1 MPRLIIAPTTT
12 DAAVAAARL
21 LADLLAD
28 RRRRAG
34 VVHIALAG
42 GSTPRH
48 AYDALASLL
57 DDWHGVHLWFGDE
70 RVVALDD
77 PDANARMVQESLIAR
92 VDLPAEQI
100 HVVPTAL
107 GATAACAA
115 YDAEL
120 MRNLPGDE
128 LGTPVLDIAFLGLG
142 EDGHT
147 ASLFPGAP
155 GLSPTGSACVVVTDA
170 PKLPRVRISLTM
182 SVLAAARS
190 RVVLATGAG
199 KAAAVAAALEAPDPR
214 IPASLLP
221 AAHTTFVLDAAAA
234 ASIDEGDTRA

>member
-1 MPRLIIAPTTT
+1 MPRLIIAPTAT
-12 DAAVAAARL
+12 DAAVAAAQL
-21 LADLLAD
+21 LADLIAT
-28 RRRRAG
+28 RRRTADT
-34 VVHIALAG
+34 VHIALAG
-42 GSTPRH
+42 GNTPKLT
-48 AYDALASLL
+48 YDALSALV
-57 DDWHGVHLWFGDE
+57 DDWHDVHLWFGDE

-77 PDANARMVQESLIAR
+77 PDANAAMVRESLLAR
-92 VDLPAEQI
+92 VDLPADQI
-100 HVVPTAL
+100 HAVPTAL

-120 MRNLPGDE
+120 MRELPPDG
-128 LGTPVLDIAFLGLG
+128 LGTPTLDIAFLGLG

-170 PKLPRVRISLTM
+170 PKPPPVRISLTM
-182 SVLAAARS
+182 AVLAAART
-190 RVVLATGAG
+190 RVVLATGPA

-221 AAHTTFVLDAAAA
+221 AAHTTFVLDEAAA
-234 ASIDEGDTRA
+234 ASIDDGDTRA

>member
-1 MPRLIIAPTTT
+1 MPRLIIAPTPT
-12 DAAVAAARL
+12 DAAVAAAQL
-21 LADLLAD
+21 LADLITA
-28 RRRRAG
+28 RRRTAG
-34 VVHIALAG
+34 AVHIALAG
-42 GSTPRH
+42 GNTPRH
-48 AYDALASLL
+48 TYDALSALV
-57 DDWHGVHLWFGDE
+57 DDWRGVHLWFGDE
-70 RVVALDD
+70 RVVALED
-77 PDANARMVQESLIAR
+77 PDANASMVQDALVAR
-92 VDLPAEQI
+92 VDLPTAQL

-120 MRNLPGDE
+120 MRELPADE

-155 GLSPTGSACVVVTDA
+155 GLSPTGSACVIVTDA
-170 PKLPRVRISLTM
+170 PKPPPVRISLTM
-182 SVLAAARS
+182 PVLAAARA
-190 RVVLATGAG
+190 RVLLATGTA

-221 AAHTTFVLDAAAA
+221 AAHTTFVLDDAAA
-234 ASIDEGDTRA
+234 ASIDDGDTRA

>member
-1 MPRLIIAPTTT
+1 MPRQIIAPTTT
-12 DAAVAAARL
+12 DAALAAARL
-21 LADLLAD
+21 LAALIAD
-28 RRRRAG
+28 RRGQAG

-48 AYDALASLL
+48 TYDVLSSLV

-70 RVVALDD
+70 RVVAVDD
-77 PDANARMVQESLIAR
+77 PDANANMVRESLLAR

-120 MRNLPGDE
+120 IRELPADG

-147 ASLFPGAP
+147 ASLFPGAR

-170 PKLPRVRISLTM
+170 PKPPPVRISLTM
-182 SVLAAARS
+182 PVLAAARV
-190 RVVLATGAG
+190 RVVLATGAA

-221 AAHTTFVLDAAAA
+221 AAHTTFVLDAASAG
-234 ASIDEGDTRA
+234 SIDDGDTRA